1 LIRSSRWIPWAAG
14 AAVAA
19 LAPAWLDPSGPPFS
33 GLPAYTAL
41 AGLCALLAWL
51 TWREVARRD
60 APRWLGA
67 VLLVAL
73 ALRLG
78 LAVAMAR
85 LLPIYGYP
93 EEDERQAGYI
103 FQDARLRDNDAWALG
118 RSDESLTRAF
128 LRPQESDQYG
138 GLLFLSAAIYRYL
151 SAGVHRPLLV
161 VLPAAA
167 FGSLAALF
175 SWAFAAS
182 TIGRRAGAVAGWVV
196 ALYPDAVLLGASQMR
211 EPFVMAGLA
220 LALYGYS
227 RVRLGSSRPGLTAVA
242 LGILLALFVSPPYGL
257 VILLVIGLAWLWEGG
272 RRPSWTAVGLLVL
285 AALAI
290 ALTALAWTSLQD
302 VQGGNPL
309 SMLGDWL
316 LSSAQYQLSLLEQGS
331 GWVQRLFDLT
341 PKWLHLPLATL
352 YGLTRPLL
360 PAALADRTGA
370 VLWQIVEIW
379 RSLGWFALLPTLVY
393 APLAALRSSQRRSLA
408 LYLGLAFWLAAVVVS
423 FRAAGDDWDN
433 PRYRAVFVP
442 LMGTLAGWAWFHARS
457 RWLSRTYVGA
467 IGVAL
472 IFLHWYA
479 GRYYGTPR
487 LSLEA
492 TLAAMLGFAGL
503 YFGGLALRDRRH
515 AQPGLTGKAS
525 EV

>member
-1 LIRSSRWIPWAAG
+1 MPASRWVPWVVG
-14 AAVAA
+14 GAVAA
-19 LAPAWLDPSGPPFS
+19 LLPAWLDPSGPPFS
-33 GLPAYTAL
+33 GLLAYAAL
-41 AGLCALLAWL
+41 AGLCAVLTWLA
-51 TWREVARRD
+51 WREVAGRD
-60 APRWLGA
+60 APRSLGA
-67 VLLVAL
+67 LLVVAL

-78 LAVAMAR
+78 VGVAMAR
-85 LLPIYGYP
+85 LLPLYGYP
-93 EEDERQAGYI
+93 DEEGQQAGYI

-118 RSDESLTRAF
+118 RSDQNLSRAF

-161 VLPAAA
+161 VLPEAV
-167 FGSLAALF
+167 FGALASLF
-175 SWAFAAS
+175 SWAFVAS
-182 TIGRRAGAVAGWVV
+182 TIGRRAGAVAGWIV

-227 RVRLGSSRPGLTAVA
+227 RVRLGAMRPGLATLA

-257 VILLVIGLAWLWEGG
+257 VILLVVGLGWAWDGG
-272 RRPSWTAVGLLVL
+272 RRPNWTAAGLLVL
-285 AALAI
+285 AALALG
-290 ALTALAWTSLQD
+290 LTAMAWSSLRD
-302 VQGGNPL
+302 VQGVNPL
-309 SMLGDWL
+309 DYLRDWL
-316 LSSAQYQLSLLEQGS
+316 LSSAQYQLTLLEQGS

-370 VLWQIVEIW
+370 VLWQVVEIC
-379 RSLGWFALLPTLVY
+379 RSLGWFSLLPILAY
-393 APLAALRSSQRRSLA
+393 APIAALRSGQRRSLA

-423 FRAAGDDWDN
+423 LRAAGDDWDN

-442 LMGTLAGWAWFHARS
+442 LMGALAGWAWYHARS
-457 RWLSRTYVGA
+457 RWLSRTYVGV
-467 IGVAL
+467 IGLAL

-503 YFGGLALRDRRH
+503 YFGGLALRDRRRS
-515 AQPGLTGKAS
+515 QPGLTGGTS